1 MTWKI
6 IRIMAGT
13 FMMAMAVNFIFEP
26 MNMVMGG
33 VAGLAIVVKELTQ
46 DIVKGGFPVW
56 ITNLAANIPIF
67 LFGYFVKGKGYL
79 GYTFFANLCF
89 SVFMLILPVTPIE
102 QKDYFLSA
110 VAGGALTGG
119 GLGLVFAAGCSTGG
133 MDLLSSIIQSWLKSY
148 PVAVILFVLD
158 AIVILAGAMVFGFF
172 TTAYAVVSVF
182 ISSKIMDEIL
192 SGLKLGKQIWIISEE
207 HQRISN
213 AIIQQMGRGVTCV
226 EGQGMYTKK
235 SKNILFCVV
244 GKRQIMSVVSIVRM
258 IDRAAF
264 IVVQDAREVMGE
276 GFREISE

>member
-1 MTWKI
+1 MAWKI
-6 IRIMAGT
+6 IRIILGT

-33 VAGLAIVVKELTQ
+33 VSGLAIVIKELTQ
-46 DIVKGGFPVW
+46 GVVKGGFPVW
-56 ITNLAANIPIF
+56 VTNLVANIPIF
-67 LFGYFVKGKGYL
+67 FLGYFVKGKSYL

-89 SVFMLILPVTPIE
+89 SIFMLILPITSIE

-110 VAGGALTGG
+110 VAGGVLTGG
-119 GLGLVFAAGCSTGG
+119 GLGLVFAAGYSTGG
-133 MDLLSSIIQSWLKSY
+133 MDLLSSIIQSRLKSY
-148 PVAVILFVLD
+148 PVSVILFMLD
-158 AIVILAGAMVFGFF
+158 ATVILTGALVFGFF

-182 ISSKIMDEIL
+182 ISSRIMDEIL

-207 HQRISN
+207 HKEISS
-213 AIIQQMGRGVTCV
+213 AIIQQMGRGVTCM
-226 EGQGMYTKK
+226 EGQGMYTKQV
-235 SKNILFCVV
+235 KNVLFCVV
-244 GKRQIMSVVSIVRM
+244 GKRQVMSVVNIVKK